1 MSNSENLISDRIKNL
16 SESQTLAMTR
26 RSRELSEQG
35 YDVINLSIGE
45 PDFDTPNFIKE
56 SAKEAIDKNFTHYTP
71 VAGFPDLRSA
81 ISKKFK
87 RDNKL
92 NYPPNQI
99 IVSTGAKQSLAN
111 VILSLINPGQEVL
124 VPVPYWVT
132 YYELI
137 RLAEG
142 VPVLLPTSIDNDF
155 KVTPK
160 QVERAIS
167 RKTKLFIFST
177 PCNPTGSVY
186 THDELAA
193 LVEVFK
199 KHPDIYIIS
208 DEIYEHIMFEG
219 KHESI
224 ASFEE
229 IADRVIT
236 INGVSKG
243 FAMTGFR
250 IGFLGASPE
259 IIQASDK
266 MQGQVTSGTCSI
278 SQKAATTALLADP
291 KQNPEIQE
299 MIAIFKQRRD
309 MMVELVGNLPGFRV
323 NVPKGAFYLFPNV
336 TKLFGAYNG
345 TIEINNSS
353 DLCNYLLD
361 DAHVAV
367 VPGEAFGDP
376 KCIRISYA
384 ASNETLQEAVKRISE
399 SLSKLQFKY

>member
-45 PDFDTPNFIKE
+45 PDFDTPSFIKDA
-56 SAKEAIDKNFTHYTP
+56 AKEAIDRNFTHYTP
-71 VAGFPDLRSA
+71 VAGYPDLRNA

-87 RDNKL
+87 RDNNL

-111 VILSLINPGQEVL
+111 VILSLVNPGQEVL

-155 KVTPK
+155 KVTPQ

-167 RKTKLFIFST
+167 SKTKLFIFSS

-186 THDELAA
+186 SHDELAG

-199 KHPDIYIIS
+199 KNPQITIVS
-208 DEIYEHIMFEG
+208 DEIYEHILFEG
-219 KHESI
+219 EHESI

-229 IADRVIT
+229 IADRVVT

-250 IGFLGASPE
+250 IGFLGASQE
-259 IIQASDK
+259 IIKASDK

-278 SQKAATTALLADP
+278 SQKAATTAMLADP
-291 KQNPEIQE
+291 KENEEIKE
-299 MIAIFKQRRD
+299 MIKTFKQRRD
-309 MMVELVGNLPGFRV
+309 MMIEEFSKIPGFRL

-345 TIEINNSS
+345 TREINNSH

-384 ASNETLQEAVKRISE
+384 ASNEILLEAVNRIKE
-399 SLSKLQFKY
+399 SLGKLQFKY